1 TIPQNNQ
8 KVKLYKFYRG
18 INERTQDSLYAN
30 LTFRFKKID
39 IEIRDGYFHDIRVF
53 LEDEEYNTHV
63 FTNLIGIS
71 LLNYYKRSLPIY
83 FIWGTNNN
91 KFLNYQYS
99 IRKNTP
105 EMLEYT
111 DTKLINFCIKATDVL
126 RYTYTSGN
134 HYIPHDLVL
143 QLPVKDK
150 EGNVTNLESN
160 VTYQI
165 KQETHLEKI
174 VELRT
179 YTDFLALFEQS
190 SNGLAQIEGKSKFY
204 LLPFPFRYPG
214 LGQIEFFPSF
224 SSYVNYSRFEKNN
237 KYVEFIE
244 DLNSSNVYLPK
255 NELNLIEKR
264 FLTMGIDLEIYKF
277 KNKNL
282 PLTVSVYGTFNYNI
296 SEANF

>member
-1 TIPQNNQ
+1 VDQLELFRNYKNVYIHKGFGEDDINSLYKYAGEQFSKSPQKNTETQVYSYFGQDEVINHDIFKNKTREAEILKKVLLDKGKDSYIGDITIPQNNQ

-126 RYTYTSGN
+126 RYTY
-134 HYIPHDLVL
+134 
-143 QLPVKDK
+143 
-150 EGNVTNLESN
+150 
-160 VTYQI
+160 
-165 KQETHLEKI
+165 
-174 VELRT
+174 
-179 YTDFLALFEQS
+179 
-190 SNGLAQIEGKSKFY
+190 
-204 LLPFPFRYPG
+204 
-214 LGQIEFFPSF
+214 
-224 SSYVNYSRFEKNN
+224 
-237 KYVEFIE
+237 
-244 DLNSSNVYLPK
+244 
-255 NELNLIEKR
+255 
-264 FLTMGIDLEIYKF
+264 
-277 KNKNL
+277 
-282 PLTVSVYGTFNYNI
+282 
-296 SEANF
+296 